1 MITLN
6 NCKDTSP
13 VVMKVCR
20 KVNTNAIIKQRRYTC
35 VRAQIYFKPLGK
47 LQSIQPTCSIRSIIN
62 QLSHSDEWYTVM
74 SLPIVFKNNSV
85 KITWDEA
92 SACTPLCSIVFWPSG
107 YQLATHCGSG
117 QLENIPRVHYVFP
130 IYGCWYWLASLEA
143 WYEIKMLLSSL
154 WVKFCHVLAFTIKIS
169 FCLCELCLLIE
180 TTIWGIVP

>member
-92 SACTPLCSIVFWPSG
+92 SACTHYAALFSGHLVINQPLNVAQDSQKTSQE
-107 YQLATHCGSG
+107 Y
-117 QLENIPRVHYVFP
+117 NMYFP
-130 IYGCWYWLASLEA
+130 YMVVDIDLH
-143 WYEIKMLLSSL
+143 L
-154 WVKFCHVLAFTIKIS
+154 WKLDMK
-169 FCLCELCLLIE
+169 
-180 TTIWGIVP
+180 